1 MTVAQRTLHTAGD
14 PGSVEDRLAR
24 LPGIVA
30 ALRGNDA
37 AADRERIL
45 QYEAVTALRDTGVL
59 ALRVPT
65 RYGGPGGS
73 VRDVLTAVI
82 TIAGGSSNVA
92 QALRAHFGYSE
103 RLLSNRATEAE
114 RAEWF
119 PRIDAGL
126 VFGNAVTDARGATP
140 GGADTTLLADH
151 DGVLRLN
158 GHKFYSTGT
167 LYADVVA
174 VSAVDHAGRDL
185 QAVVPVDRDG
195 VELFDDWDGF
205 GQRVTASGGTRFT
218 NVAVE
223 PVEVT
228 TVTDGAHLGH
238 STTFQQLYLA
248 AVTAGIGH
256 GVLDDAVSYVQTRAR
271 PASHALSTTAAKDP
285 FIVEAVGDI
294 AAAAWSAKTLVLSAA
309 DEIDRLVD
317 RGLQD
322 DIDAL
327 GAVAVTV
334 AKAQLVSERLVL
346 AAAERLFDTGG
357 ASATARTL
365 NLDRHW
371 RNARTIAS
379 HSPLAYKAYVAG
391 DHHLNDAPPPT
402 NGYF

>member
-1 MTVAQRTLHTAGD
+1 M
-14 PGSVEDRLAR
+14 
-24 LPGIVA
+24 
-30 ALRGNDA
+30 
-37 AADRERIL
+37 
-45 QYEAVTALRDTGVL
+45 
-59 ALRVPT
+59 PT

-126 VFGNAVTDARGATP
+126 VFGNAVTDARGDPGRSRHDAARRPRRCAATQ
-140 GGADTTLLADH
+140 
-151 DGVLRLN
+151 RY
-158 GHKFYSTGT
+158 KFYSTGT

-218 NVAVE
+218 NVAVDA
-223 PVEVT
+223 VEVT

-248 AVTAGIGH
+248 AVTAGIGL
-256 GVLDDAVSYVQTRAR
+256 GVLDDAVSYVQTR
-271 PASHALSTTAAKDP
+271 PALHHTHCRHCGEGPVHRRGGGRHRIGGVA
-285 FIVEAVGDI
+285 
-294 AAAAWSAKTLVLSAA
+294 AKTLVLSAA

-322 DIDAL
+322 DVGAL
-327 GAVAVTV
+327 
-334 AKAQLVSERLVL
+334 
-346 AAAERLFDTGG
+346 
-357 ASATARTL
+357 
-365 NLDRHW
+365 
-371 RNARTIAS
+371 
-379 HSPLAYKAYVAG
+379 AG
-391 DHHLNDAPPPT
+391 SR
-402 NGYF
+402 